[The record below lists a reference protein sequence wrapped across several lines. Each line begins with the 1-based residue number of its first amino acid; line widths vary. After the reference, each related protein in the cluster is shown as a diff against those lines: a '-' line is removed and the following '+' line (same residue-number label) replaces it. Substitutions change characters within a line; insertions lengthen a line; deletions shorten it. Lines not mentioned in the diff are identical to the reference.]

1 MIILPAVQR
10 LRTGSRAAISFELP
24 EMFRTAFWIMV
35 EKAQTNYWQVKISRP
50 RKPRTTGW
58 KSQNHHFR
66 GHCRDIMEQTGNSMT
81 AVATAIK
88 EHAVEFFGYPED
100 EVFGK
105 MKPRS
110 EADLD
115 TVECGLLIDAADHFA
130 AEWGFW
136 LRESED
142 D

>member
-1 MIILPAVQR
+1 
-10 LRTGSRAAISFELP
+10 
-24 EMFRTAFWIMV
+24 
-35 EKAQTNYWQVKISRP
+35 
-50 RKPRTTGW
+50 
-58 KSQNHHFR
+58 
-66 GHCRDIMEQTGNSMT
+66 MEQTGNSMT
-81 AVATAIK
+81 AVATALK

-115 TVECGLLIDAADHFA
+115 TVEEGLLIDATHHFA

-136 LRESED
+136 LRESEGD
-142 D
+142 EG